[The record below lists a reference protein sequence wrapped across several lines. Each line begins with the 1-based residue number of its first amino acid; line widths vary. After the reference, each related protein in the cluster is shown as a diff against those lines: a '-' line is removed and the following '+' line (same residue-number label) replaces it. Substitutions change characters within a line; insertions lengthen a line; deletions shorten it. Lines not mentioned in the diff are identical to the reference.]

1 MWYIIPAF
9 GIGLVFPQRSLAEM
23 ALFWALWMHYCLLL
37 SFALLCIFGS
47 DTIHRIINR
56 ESFPTSNLDTWKG
69 IFLPWDIY
77 VHSPMERNNKHML
90 IVCPG
95 IQRSLRV
102 CLCILH
108 LVFHSLWG
116 VCFVFTWVCSLM
128 FLLVTIVLLRYVS
141 VTCEMFLCVI
151 VLTWGCP
158 SVSSRL
164 WIGLHG
170 VEFQFPKF
178 SNSCN
183 SSNFCN

>member
-9 GIGLVFPQRSLAEM
+9 GIGLVFPQRRLAEM

-95 IQRSLRV
+95 IQRSLR
-102 CLCILH
+102 
-108 LVFHSLWG
+108 FSLSNFPG
-116 VCFVFTWVCSLM
+116 CSLRIYDS
-128 FLLVTIVLLRYVS
+128 FDLGTGWRWLKSPNVTNQ
-141 VTCEMFLCVI
+141 FK
-151 VLTWGCP
+151 
-158 SVSSRL
+158 SS
-164 WIGLHG
+164 
-170 VEFQFPKF
+170 
-178 SNSCN
+178 
-183 SSNFCN
+183 